1 MRKSSTISKGSTIKI
16 IYCRKLQEYGLIN
29 LVGQT
34 AVITECLFDN
44 KNNPGAYVI
53 IIKGINKGEEWFI
66 PLRSIQTRESI
77 NKLRSDAILRQI
89 P

>member
-1 MRKSSTISKGSTIKI
+1 MSSTVSAGSIIKI
-16 IYCRKLQEYGLIN
+16 VYCKKLQEYGLLK

-34 AVITECLFDN
+34 ACITECLFN
-44 KNNPGAYVI
+44 NVKNPGAYVI
-53 IIKGINKGEEWFI
+53 ITKGVNKGEEWFI

-89 P
+89 S